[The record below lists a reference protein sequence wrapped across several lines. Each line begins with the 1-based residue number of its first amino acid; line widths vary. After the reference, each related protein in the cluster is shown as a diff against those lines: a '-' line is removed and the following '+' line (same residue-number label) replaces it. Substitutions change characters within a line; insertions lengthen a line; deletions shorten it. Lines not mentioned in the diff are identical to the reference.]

1 MKEYSLEEV
10 KESKIP
16 VFIYTMLEEAL
27 FCENKIR
34 PIMEI
39 NFICHA
45 SYLSPQGRNYY
56 ENEIK
61 YSLYDLER
69 HYNNVKNRI
78 KEKET
83 KTYQRKMMSME

>member
-1 MKEYSLEEV
+1 
-10 KESKIP
+10 
-16 VFIYTMLEEAL
+16 
-27 FCENKIR
+27 
-34 PIMEI
+34 MEI

-61 YSLYDLER
+61 YQLYDLER